1 MNKNIFLLLVLLFS
15 FNLGFSQNDP
25 NAPFLKTKTIPSFT
39 IYNVTDSSKFTN
51 LDLEKN
57 KRTIFIYFGP
67 DCGHCIYFTKKMMDS
82 IHLFE
87 NTQIVMV
94 SSFNF
99 SNIRKFYD
107 DNKLASCPF
116 ITVGM
121 DEKYFFVTHY
131 EIRQFPSAYVYDK
144 KGKFVKIFSSEI
156 DIKELAE
163 TK

>member
-1 MNKNIFLLLVLLFS
+1 MKKNIIFLLVLLFN
-15 FNLGFSQNDP
+15 FFQGFSQNEY
-25 NAPFLKTKTIPSFT
+25 NAPFLKTKTIPAFT

-51 LDLEKN
+51 LNLDKN
-57 KRTIFIYFGP
+57 KKTIIIYFGP

-99 SNIRKFYD
+99 SSIKKFYD
-107 DNKLASCPF
+107 DNKLASFPI

-131 EIRQFPSAYVYDK
+131 EIRQFPSAYVYNT
-144 KGKFVKIFSSEI
+144 KGKFIKSFSSEI

-163 TK
+163 LK